1 MNMDRRGAH
10 AHLRSRSIIAACA
23 VLAALLASAV
33 APSRAQQPQA
43 PQQAAPQAVPP
54 QLPPQ
59 ATPLP
64 PTAQP
69 RRAPGG
75 QGTAL
80 RSSAP
85 VTVNFVNADIEAV
98 TRAMAVMIERQIIV
112 DPRVKGTITVYSEQP
127 IPVREA
133 YLNYLAALRGLG
145 FTLVDA
151 AGLLKVVPEAD
162 AKLQAGTVEVGAPA
176 QRGDQV
182 LTQIFKLNHENP
194 NNLVAV
200 LRPLISPNNTINAN
214 PGNNTLVITDYA
226 DNLQRIGRIIAAL
239 DTPGATDVEVIPVMN
254 GVASDMAVIIQR
266 LGEGAV
272 AGAPAPGAA
281 GGGPFTVLVDP
292 RANALIVRASNPI
305 RMASLRALIQRL
317 DLVQPGAGAAGNIW
331 VVPLKNADS
340 TKLATVLRAAFTP
353 GSGASVSG
361 LTGATGLQQTLQQQ
375 QQQQPQTQGGAA
387 GGSTAATSPLAASAQ
402 PTTGGFIQADP
413 ASNSLIITAPAPLYR
428 QVRAMIEQLDTRRA
442 QIYIES
448 LIVEVSGDNA
458 ADFGFQWQGLIG
470 QNGDKYGLFAGTN
483 SPTTGGPSII
493 DLSQT
498 IRGNG
503 TTLPGEGLNIGL
515 LKNYG
520 GAYALAAIARVLQ
533 SNSNTNVVS
542 TPNLITLDN
551 EEAKIIVGSNVPFIT
566 GQFTNTGVA
575 TTSPFQTIERKDVG
589 ITLRIRPQVGEGG
602 AVRMTIFQEQSAV
615 SDKVAPGTSNA
626 GPSTDKRSI
635 ESTVVVDDGAI
646 LVLGGLIQD
655 KFSQN
660 ISKVPLLGDI
670 PYLGALFRSES
681 RTRTRTNLMVFL
693 RPMVMRDV
701 DSATRLSLDRY
712 DFIRARQQEAKPVP
726 SAILQ
731 NNDTPL
737 LPQAYVPPAPA
748 ASAPAPSAQPVPP
761 PAYVPPSPVGMPPA
775 SSPPPSTPTN

>member
-10 AHLRSRSIIAACA
+10 AHLRSRSLTATCA

-33 APSRAQQPQA
+33 APIRAQQPQA
-43 PQQAAPQAVPP
+43 TQAAPQQTAPQAVPP
-54 QLPPQ
+54 QPTPQ

-64 PTAQP
+64 PAAQP
-69 RRAPGG
+69 RRAATPPAG
-75 QGTAL
+75 QGAAQ

-98 TRAMAVMIERQIIV
+98 TRAMAVMVERQIIV

-145 FTLVDA
+145 FTLVDV

-162 AKLQAGTVEVGAPA
+162 AKLQAGTVEVGPPA
-176 QRGDQV
+176 TRGDQV
-182 LTQIFKLNHENP
+182 LTQIFRLNHENP

-214 PGNNTLVITDYA
+214 PGNNTLIITDYA

-239 DTPGATDVEVIPVMN
+239 DTPGATDVEVIPIVY
-254 GVASDMAVIIQR
+254 GVASDMAAIIQR
-266 LGEGAV
+266 LGDGAV
-272 AGAPAPGAA
+272 AGAAPPGGGA
-281 GGGPFTVLVDP
+281 GGAFTVLVDP
-292 RANALIVRASNPI
+292 RANALIVRAANPV
-305 RMASLRALIQRL
+305 RMSQVRALIQRL
-317 DLVQPGAGAAGNIW
+317 DQAQPGAGAAGNIW

-340 TKLATVLRAAFTP
+340 TKLATVLRAAF
-353 GSGASVSG
+353 GSGSASVG
-361 LTGATGLQQTLQQQ
+361 GVAQATGLTAAQT
-375 QQQQPQTQGGAA
+375 AA
-387 GGSTAATSPLAASAQ
+387 GQSTAAGATPATAPLSASAQ
-402 PTTGGFIQADP
+402 PSTGGFIQADP

-458 ADFGFQWQGLIG
+458 ADFGFQWQGLLG

-493 DLSQT
+493 DLTKT
-498 IRGNG
+498 ITGNG
-503 TTLPGEGLNIGL
+503 TTVPGEGLNIGL
-515 LKNYG
+515 LRNYG
-520 GAYALAAIARVLQ
+520 GTYALAAIARVLQ
-533 SNSNTNVVS
+533 SNANTNVVS

-602 AVRMTIFQEQSAV
+602 AVRMTIFQEQSSV
-615 SDKVAPGTSNA
+615 SAQVAPGTSNA

-681 RTRTRTNLMVFL
+681 RSRTRTNLMVFL
-693 RPMVMRDV
+693 RPVVMRDI
-701 DSATRLSLDRY
+701 DSATKLSLDRY
-712 DFIRARQQEAKPVP
+712 DFIRARQKDAQPVP

-737 LPQAYVPPAPA
+737 LPPAYVPPFAPAPVPAPA
-748 ASAPAPSAQPVPP
+748 ASSQPSSA
-761 PAYVPPSPVGMPPA
+761 
-775 SSPPPSTPTN
+775 PTN